1 MRIAIVE
8 DDSVQAQQL
17 KQWFVEAGHN
27 VHWHSSGRSFSQA
40 TTRESFDLVILDWNL
55 ADTTGMQLLQTL
67 RANSISIPVIFMTSR
82 DTEEDIVSALQ
93 NGADDYLV
101 KPARKAETL
110 ARIAALERRSGGFQ
124 AQQAT
129 LRYPPYTL
137 NSKHFTVQC
146 DDETIQLTHK
156 EFDLI
161 RFMFQN
167 NGRVLSR
174 GHLLESVWGF
184 NPNVSTRTL
193 DSHMSKLRR
202 KLSLTPE
209 HGWRMVSVY
218 QFGYRLESLSDSTV
232 SLV

>member
-17 KQWFVEAGHN
+17 KQWLVEAGHN
-27 VHWHSSGRSFSQA
+27 VHWYSNGHSFRQA
-40 TTRESFDLVILDWNL
+40 IARESFDLVILDWNL
-55 ADTTGMQLLQTL
+55 PDTTGIKLLQKL

-93 NGADDYLV
+93 NGADDYLT
-101 KPARKAETL
+101 KPAGKAETL
-110 ARIAALERRSGGFQ
+110 ARIAVLERRSSRGFQ
-124 AQQAT
+124 KQQP
-129 LRYPPYTL
+129 LHYPPYTL
-137 NSKHFTVQC
+137 NNAHFTVQRNE
-146 DDETIQLTHK
+146 ETIQLTHK

-174 GHLLESVWGF
+174 GHLLESVWGL
-184 NPNVSTRTL
+184 NQNVSTRTL

-218 QFGYRLESLSDSTV
+218 QFGYRLESLSDSTTGQI
-232 SLV
+232 